1 MSTDIITL
9 PSEAQVIAKD
19 ALSLPVIQVV
29 DDRTNIAAAENL
41 KIAKSTFK
49 DFESACEP
57 MRLSL
62 RKPLDEFLALKK
74 QITDKFELYEKQ
86 QKQEIGAYTK
96 RLMDAENA
104 RRKAEAERLAA
115 ERAIQAEIE
124 GKEAVPVQ
132 APIQIE
138 QAKARSEFVSSNVK
152 LKAKGV
158 ITDRLEF
165 ISALASS
172 GNVGWIN
179 LIFEKYNET
188 KLNDF
193 LKAQGVDGEKS
204 TFPGVAVEMVP
215 IVGVR

>member
-1 MSTDIITL
+1 MNQVMIL
-9 PSEAQVIAKD
+9 PEKAQLIAND

-29 DDRTNIAAAENL
+29 DERTNIAAAENL
-41 KIAKSTFK
+41 KIAKSYFK
-49 DFESACEP
+49 DFEAACEP
-57 MRLSL
+57 ERVRL
-62 RKPLDEFLALKK
+62 RKPLDDFLSKK
-74 QITDKFELYEKQ
+74 KLYTDQFESYERQ

-96 RLMDAENA
+96 GLMDAENA

-124 GKEAVPVQ
+124 GKEAIPVQ

-138 QAKARSEFVSSNVK
+138 QSKARSEFVSSTVK
-152 LKAKGV
+152 MKAKGT

-165 ISALASS
+165 ISALAAS

-193 LKAQGVDGEKS
+193 LKAQGIDGEKS
-204 TFPGVAVEMVP
+204 SFPGVAVEMVP